1 MKDMERKQRK
11 VSFTL
16 IELLVKSSHLDCDSA
31 KPAHGQGKA
40 CFTLIE
46 LLVVIAIIA
55 ILAGMLLP
63 ALNNAREKGR
73 SSSCVN
79 NVKQLLSASSLYSDA
94 NDGIIL
100 PIYRNPY
107 SWYAK
112 EAIGTFLGAYLTGN
126 GSTEYS
132 GVNSFWC
139 PTNIHNRA
147 STTDGEDWMVTVYS
161 GGRHHKIS
169 YGLNS
174 NLHLYSSWLGND
186 VMDKRIQKVTKL
198 RSASSAYSLGDSLSM
213 AACNKNSGVQAEGTY
228 TGDGYPYYYRMA
240 LRHSQKNNAGWFDG
254 HVSAISRVDMPARSP
269 DNKTGDEGVFY
280 HGL

>member
-1 MKDMERKQRK
+1 MMDMERKQRK
-11 VSFTL
+11 VS
-16 IELLVKSSHLDCDSA
+16 
-31 KPAHGQGKA
+31 
-40 CFTLIE
+40 FTLIE

-63 ALNNAREKGR
+63 ALNSAREKGR
-73 SSSCVN
+73 SSSCTSN
-79 NVKQLLSASSLYSDA
+79 LKQLTSAIASYSDG

-107 SWYAK
+107 NWYAK
-112 EAIGTFLGAYLTGN
+112 ETIGTYLGAYLTGN
-126 GSTEYS
+126 SSTEYS

-139 PTNIHNRA
+139 PTNIHNRT
-147 STTDGEDWMVTVYS
+147 SKSDGEDWMVTVYS

-174 NLHLYSSWLGND
+174 NLHLYASWLGNA
-186 VMDKRIQKVTKL
+186 VMDSKIQKVTKIN
-198 RSASSAYSLGDSLSM
+198 SASSAYSIGDSLGM
-213 AACNKNSGVQAEGTY
+213 AACNKNSGVQAEGIF

-240 LRHSQKNNAGWFDG
+240 LRHNQKNNAGWFDG
-254 HVSAISRVDMPARSP
+254 HVSAIGRSEMPTRSP
-269 DNKTGDEGVFY
+269 DNKTGAEGTFY

>member
-1 MKDMERKQRK
+1 MKGMERKQRK
-11 VSFTL
+11 VS
-16 IELLVKSSHLDCDSA
+16 
-31 KPAHGQGKA
+31 
-40 CFTLIE
+40 FTLIE

-126 GSTEYS
+126 SSTEYS
-132 GVNSFWC
+132 GVNVFWC
-139 PTNIHNRA
+139 PTNIHNRT
-147 STTDGEDWMVTVYS
+147 SKSDGEDWMVTVYS
-161 GGRHHKIS
+161 GGRNHKIS

-174 NLHLYSSWLGND
+174 NLHLYASWLGNA
-186 VMDKRIQKVTKL
+186 VMDQRIKKVTKIK
-198 RSASSAYSLGDSLSM
+198 SASLVASSRPT
-213 AACNKNSGVQAEGTY
+213 KSGF
-228 TGDGYPYYYRMA
+228 
-240 LRHSQKNNAGWFDG
+240 S
-254 HVSAISRVDMPARSP
+254 I
-269 DNKTGDEGVFY
+269 
-280 HGL
+280 